1 MPLKRSQVELML
13 ESQIPLM
20 FAEESKSEESS
31 PMRSQS
37 GDLDEAYIPAEN
49 LKNISNR
56 KFLRASQDGLDDIK
70 DILKKVTKDFTLT
83 YREVRDD
90 KVFSA

>member
-1 MPLKRSQVELML
+1 MPLKRSQVELMM

-20 FAEESKSEESS
+20 FQEESKSEVSS

-49 LKNISNR
+49 LKKKSIS
-56 KFLRASQDGLDDIK
+56 KYLRAS
-70 DILKKVTKDFTLT
+70 
-83 YREVRDD
+83 
-90 KVFSA
+90 